1 MSCWRHEE
9 IRFGITIAR
18 RPRWGV
24 VRISPSCSTL
34 ILCKGKREL
43 VVEYALRNLATPMGI
58 AEFRHLEGLP
68 AELKGSRPSV
78 EEIEAELGSSSA
90 DGE

>member
-1 MSCWRHEE
+1 MSDEGGP
-9 IRFGITIAR
+9 IRDNYRAPAQMGR
-18 RPRWGV
+18 GQN
-24 VRISPSCSTL
+24 SPSYSTL
-34 ILCKGKREL
+34 ILCKGKRVL

-58 AEFRHLEGLP
+58 AEFRHLEKLP
-68 AELKGSRPSV
+68 AELMGSLPSI